1 MKCESGPPGGDQRS
15 GDAAETVLLACHTIR
30 MEIEKAARET
40 GRCYPTVWIESG
52 LHLQPESLRGRIQE
66 ELDRLNHARRVILGF
81 GFCGN
86 AVVGLVSGDFELV
99 VPRVDDC
106 ITLLLGSRERRDACL
121 KDGGV
126 YFLTQGWL
134 EDELNIWKEYQATL
148 ARLGPERTDR
158 AYRLM
163 LAHYRYLGLIDSGA
177 YDLSALLPRVRE
189 IGARLHL
196 EPRVLPGSDAWLKRL
211 LTGPW
216 QGDGFVIVPPH
227 TRVDLALLGFDADTP
242 APVPQVQPRPVLPA

>member
-1 MKCESGPPGGDQRS
+1 MKCESGPTGGDQKSS
-15 GDAAETVLLACHTIR
+15 GKSETVLLACHTIR

-40 GRCYPTVWIESG
+40 GCRYPTVWIESG

-66 ELDRLNHARRVILGF
+66 EMGRLNHAGRVLLGF

-86 AVVGLVSGDFELV
+86 AVVGLVSGDFGLI
-99 VPRVDDC
+99 VPKAEAC
-106 ITLLLGSRERRDACL
+106 ITILRGSKECRDEFL

-163 LAHYRYLGLIDSGA
+163 LANYRYLGLIDSGA
-177 YDLSALLPRVRE
+177 YDISALLPRVRE
-189 IGARLHL
+189 IAARLHL
-196 EPRVLPGSDAWLKRL
+196 EPRVVPGSNAWLKRL

-216 QGDGFVIVPPH
+216 QGDGFVTIPPH
-227 TRVDLALLGFDADTP
+227 TQVDLALLGFDAEPP
-242 APVPQVQPRPVLPA
+242 APLPQTQPQPALPS

>member
-1 MKCESGPPGGDQRS
+1 MAGQSLHPNHGKKSGHKG
-15 GDAAETVLLACHTIR
+15 ETVLLACHTIR

-40 GRCYPTVWIESG
+40 GCHYPAVWIESG

-66 ELDRLNHARRVILGF
+66 ELDRLNHAGRVLLGF

-86 AVVGLVSGDFELV
+86 AVVGLASGDFELV

-106 ITLLLGSRERRDACL
+106 ITLLLGSKERREQCL
-121 KDGGV
+121 ENGGV

-134 EDELNIWKEYQATL
+134 DDELNIWKEYQATL
-148 ARLGPERTDR
+148 ARFGPERTDR
-158 AYRLM
+158 VYRRM

-177 YDLSALLPRVRE
+177 YDLAALLPRVRE
-189 IGARLHL
+189 IAARLHL
-196 EPRVLPGSDAWLKRL
+196 EARVLPGSDAWLKRL

-216 QGDGFVIVPPH
+216 QGDGFVTIAPR
-227 TRVDLALLGFDADTP
+227 TMVDLELLGFNAGTP
-242 APVPQVQPRPVLPA
+242 APLLQVHP